1 LKIDISES
9 FINKSRVNLIKK
21 ICGDKAGEELEK
33 AVSNAFDNISE
44 SLDEK
49 TYKLLD
55 FITKLDN
62 INKYT
67 DENLPN
73 YTLKN
78 KNVHIIRDEK
88 SLNAAVLS
96 LCNSK
101 ILGFDTEQKP
111 IFQKGVPPSRIAII
125 QMSNDKDCYLFQVH
139 LIRNIKPL
147 LDILTNR
154 NIVKVGIGLDGDN
167 LALYKEFRI
176 RPKCCID
183 FGSLFKS
190 KMAYPN
196 DIGAKKS
203 VLLFLNKNL
212 QKSKRISR
220 SNWEN
225 SKLSDTQV
233 KYASEDAS
241 CVYDVFC
248 NMLLTYPF
256 LAQILPSWFEERFN
270 NKEYEEILKIT
281 ENI

>member
-1 LKIDISES
+1 MKIDISES
-9 FINKSRVNLIKK
+9 FINKSRVDLIKK
-21 ICGDKAGEELEK
+21 ICGSKAGEDIEK
-33 AVSNAFDNISE
+33 AVSTAFENVSE
-44 SLDEK
+44 SFDEK
-49 TYKLLD
+49 TSKLID

-62 INKYT
+62 INNYA
-67 DENLPN
+67 DENLPY
-73 YTLKN
+73 YTMKN
-78 KNVHIIRDEK
+78 KKVHVIKDEK
-88 SLNAAVLS
+88 ALNEAVSDL
-96 LCNSK
+96 NTSK

-111 IFQKGVPPSRIAII
+111 IFQKGVPPSPIAII
-125 QMSNDKDCYLFQVH
+125 QMSNATDCYLFQVH
-139 LIRNIKPL
+139 LIKNIKPL
-147 LDILTNR
+147 LNILTNR
-154 NIVKVGIGLDGDN
+154 NIVKVGIGLNGDN
-167 LALYKEFRI
+167 SALYQEFRI

-225 SKLSDTQV
+225 VNLSDIQV

-248 NMLLTYPF
+248 NMLVTYPF
-256 LAQILPSWFEERFN
+256 LTQILPSWFEERYN
-270 NKEYEEILKIT
+270 NNEYKELI
-281 ENI
+281 

>member
-1 LKIDISES
+1 MKIDISES
-9 FINKSRVNLIKK
+9 FINKSRVDLIKK
-21 ICGDKAGEELEK
+21 ICGRKAGEEIEK
-33 AVSNAFDNISE
+33 AVSNAFENVSE
-44 SLDEK
+44 SFDEK
-49 TYKLLD
+49 TNKLIN

-62 INKYT
+62 INNYT

-73 YTLKN
+73 YSMKN
-78 KNVHIIRDEK
+78 KNVHVIRDEK
-88 SLNAAVLS
+88 GLNEAVLALS
-96 LCNSK
+96 TSK

-111 IFQKGVPPSRIAII
+111 IFQKGVPPSPIAII
-125 QMSNDKDCYLFQVH
+125 QMSNATDCYLFQVH

-147 LDILTNR
+147 LNILTNR
-154 NIVKVGIGLDGDN
+154 NIVKVGIGLNGDN
-167 LALYKEFRI
+167 SALYQEFRI

-225 SKLSDTQV
+225 VNLTDIQV

-248 NMLLTYPF
+248 NMLITYPF
-256 LAQILPSWFEERFN
+256 LSEILPSWFEERFQN
-270 NKEYEEILKIT
+270 NEYKDLIKI
-281 ENI
+281 